1 MTLSYWKQLILHNMG
16 LTCWYTFCNLF
27 SNCIPGHPSNIVAFL
42 CCWNCFCDKFF
53 LFLIY
58 CGVTFPNPMQYNS
71 LLTVAD
77 VFSSP
82 LNSITRDIGSL
93 SSWIP
98 IIAGMFLCVRVYMIC
113 ASFTISLV
121 LCIRHCFSTTRT
133 FNLLKDFK
141 MHRPYEPCPSIN
153 SFSLIGW
160 SSDGSIKL
168 TVANLLL
175 GGPDF
180 VFLSLIW
187 NKVINRRKVKLV
199 S

>member
-1 MTLSYWKQLILHNMG
+1 MWARASVISWQMISQSLLVSEL
-16 LTCWYTFCNLF
+16 LTF
-27 SNCIPGHPSNIVAFL
+27 SNIPLDSL
-42 CCWNCFCDKFF
+42 
-53 LFLIY
+53 
-58 CGVTFPNPMQYNS
+58 QYNS
-71 LLTVAD
+71 LLTVVD

-187 NKVINRRKVKLV
+187 NKVINRGKVKLV
-199 S
+199 SLIRFTC

>member
-1 MTLSYWKQLILHNMG
+1 MG
-16 LTCWYTFCNLF
+16 LTQTCWYTFFNSF

-53 LFLIY
+53 LLLIY

-133 FNLLKDFK
+133 FNLLRDFK
-141 MHRPYEPCPSIN
+141 MHRPYEPCPSIS

-160 SSDGSIKL
+160 SSDGSIKINSGKFA
-168 TVANLLL
+168 TGWSWFCIPVSNLE
-175 GGPDF
+175 
-180 VFLSLIW
+180 
-187 NKVINRRKVKLV
+187 
-199 S
+199 